1 MSVCPHK
8 PHPTTTSDARGLYI
22 AYRGSDDP
30 TSTRHK
36 QLLLLYSTDSLLV
49 GSLSLGSLFA
59 GESVEEV
66 YFQGCVAR

>member
-1 MSVCPHK
+1 VCPHK

-22 AYRGSDDP
+22 GEEDK
-30 TSTRHK
+30 HK
-36 QLLLLYSTDSLLV
+36 AQTTEELLLLYSTDSLLV